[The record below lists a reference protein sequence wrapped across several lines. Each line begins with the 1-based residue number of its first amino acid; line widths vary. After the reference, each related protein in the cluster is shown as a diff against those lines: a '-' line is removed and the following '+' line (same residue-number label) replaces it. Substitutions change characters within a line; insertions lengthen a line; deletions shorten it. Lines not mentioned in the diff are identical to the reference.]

1 MDNNINNQNPSSPQ
15 NIAPEDKFKD
25 NSKDGSKDNS
35 EDSSKNTQGIRVAKV
50 IAQSGYCS
58 RRVAESLIAEG
69 RVQVNGKTI
78 DHPAVF
84 ITDHSI
90 KIDGKLISSKQ
101 PPRVFLFY
109 KPVGFICSSDDP
121 QGRKTIFDLLPKNLP
136 RLISVGRLDFN
147 TEGLLV
153 LTTNGAIARYMEL
166 PKNQW
171 VRKYRARV
179 FGKLNHERLQA
190 LIKGITI
197 EGIRYSSIKVEIDQE
212 KESNSWLTI
221 SINEGKNREIR
232 KIMEHLGLQ
241 VNRLIRV
248 SFGPFLLGD
257 MKIGDIHE
265 VNKKILKNSV
275 PLDLL

>member
-1 MDNNINNQNPSSPQ
+1 MDNNINNQNPSSLQ
-15 NIAPEDKFKD
+15 NIAPEDKFED
-25 NSKDGSKDNS
+25 NSKDTK
-35 EDSSKNTQGIRVAKV
+35 GIRVAKV

-190 LIKGITI
+190 LVKGITI
-197 EGIRYSSIKVEIDQE
+197 EGIRYGSIKVEIDQE

-265 VNKKILKNSV
+265 VNKKILKNSI
-275 PLDLL
+275 PLDLLT